1 MEDVAALCPRVMV
14 IDKGRLIYDGGLA
27 ELIRRVRPDKRML
40 LRFSR
45 PVERRD
51 LEALGSVIEHLD
63 AEAIVHVSQSAL
75 QAAVARA
82 LSSLPLTDL
91 TVEDPPLEDVMRDLF
106 AQGRA
111 A

>member
-1 MEDVAALCPRVMV
+1 M
-14 IDKGRLIYDGGLA
+14 IYDGGLP
-27 ELIRRVRPDKRML
+27 ELVRRVRPDKRML

-51 LEALGSVIEHLD
+51 LDTLGSVIEHGD
-63 AEAIVHVSQSAL
+63 AEAIVQVSQSAL
-75 QAAVARA
+75 QGAVARA

>member
-1 MEDVAALCPRVMV
+1 MLAQVRDNSAGGED
-14 IDKGRLIYDGGLA
+14 
-27 ELIRRVRPDKRML
+27 L
-40 LRFSR
+40 LR
-45 PVERRD
+45 ERR
-51 LEALGSVIEHLD
+51 ERTQMRVTGRPTKQTGSEIEGHGIPIANKSKSVVGFEHGD